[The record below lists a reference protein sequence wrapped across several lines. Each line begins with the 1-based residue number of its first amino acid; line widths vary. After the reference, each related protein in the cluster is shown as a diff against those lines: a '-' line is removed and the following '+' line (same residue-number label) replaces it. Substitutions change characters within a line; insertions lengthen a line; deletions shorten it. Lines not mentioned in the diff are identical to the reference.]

1 MLTQSHVG
9 NLGRIKCALPQ
20 TKLRVLGSRPF
31 IASITSNQGV
41 LQTAQKAWSREA
53 AIMRIRQTIKL
64 SSVTRHRQQQRR
76 KEHSGAVVTSFAF
89 MRTAKL
95 GTGDIQEH
103 QEQEHQEYQEQEHQE
118 YQDQEHHW
126 HQPRRKEHFFGAVVT
141 SFAFMRTAELGTGRD
156 IQERNRGTKG
166 FPISSLCH
174 SVPFLKDP
182 DHVFSDRG

>member
-1 MLTQSHVG
+1 
-9 NLGRIKCALPQ
+9 
-20 TKLRVLGSRPF
+20 
-31 IASITSNQGV
+31 
-41 LQTAQKAWSREA
+41 
-53 AIMRIRQTIKL
+53 
-64 SSVTRHRQQQRR
+64 
-76 KEHSGAVVTSFAF
+76 